1 MNWSARMIHG
11 ERVTWGNDQPQASG
25 GSHVLYWMQQ
35 AQRAHCNHALE
46 YAIEQANALN
56 KPLWVIFALTDAFP
70 EANARHYRF
79 MLEGLAETQA
89 ALRERG
95 IPLVVRRGA
104 PPDAALEAAAGAAC
118 LVTDCGYLRVQ
129 REWRAAV
136 AEQAP
141 CPVAEVESDVV
152 VPLRTVSNKEE
163 YAARTIRPKLHKYL
177 NRFLVPLKP
186 RTLRQRDWTP
196 PLSGEDLSDI
206 GALLKQLD
214 IDHSVPPSSVH
225 RGGYNAAR
233 EQLTAFL
240 EHRLSRYASE
250 RNDPNAGAESHMSPY
265 LHFGQ
270 IAALEIALTV
280 QEAAES
286 HTEECAE
293 AYLEELVVRRELSMN
308 YVWYNPAYDQFA
320 GLPDWAR
327 KTLAEH
333 AGVPREYV
341 YDRAAW
347 EAGDTHD
354 PYWNAAQ
361 REMVKTGKMHNYM
374 RMYWGKKI
382 LEWSAA
388 PEEAFETALYLNNKY
403 ELDGRDP
410 NSFTGVAWCFGK
422 HDRPWAERPVFG
434 KVRYMNAAGLRRKFD
449 ANAYAA
455 AVDAL

>member
-1 MNWSARMIHG
+1 MIHD
-11 ERVTWGNDQPQASG
+11 ERVTWLSEPPKVRAA
-25 GSHVLYWMQQ
+25 GSHAVYWMQQ

-104 PPDAALEAAAGAAC
+104 PPEVVLEAAADAAC
-118 LVTDCGYLRVQ
+118 LVTDRGYLRLQ
-129 REWRAAV
+129 REWRTTV
-136 AEQAP
+136 AEQAS
-141 CPVAEVESDVV
+141 CPVAEVESDVI
-152 VPLRTVSNKEE
+152 VPVRTASNKEE
-163 YAARTIRPKLHKYL
+163 YAARTLRPKLHRHL
-177 NRFLVPLKP
+177 ERFLVPLNP
-186 RTLRQRDWTP
+186 RTPRQRDWTP
-196 PLSGEDLSDI
+196 PLAGEDLSDI
-206 GALLKQLD
+206 GSLVEQLD
-214 IDHSVPPSSVH
+214 IDHAVPPSSVH
-225 RGGYNAAR
+225 RGGYGAAR

-270 IAALEIALTV
+270 IAALELALAM
-280 QEAAES
+280 QDAAEP
-286 HTEECAE
+286 HTEECVE

-308 YVWYNPAYDQFA
+308 YVLHNPAYDQFA

-327 KTLAEH
+327 RTLGAH
-333 AGVPREYV
+333 AGVPREYL

-361 REMVKTGKMHNYM
+361 LEMVKTGKMHNYM

-382 LEWSAA
+382 LEWSAT

-410 NSFTGVAWCFGK
+410 NSFAGVAWCFGK